1 MFETL
6 TTAESLMG
14 YQVFALLILVPLM
27 MMFKRAGFPAV
38 LALLVFTPYAG
49 LFICLGYL
57 GLKRWPHEPPKAAR
71 KTGKS

>member
-1 MFETL
+1 MFDTL
-6 TTAESLMG
+6 PTAESLMG
-14 YQVFALLILVPLM
+14 YQVFAVLVLVPLM

-38 LALLVFTPYAG
+38 LGLLVFTPYAG

-57 GLKRWPHEPPKAAR
+57 GLKRWPNEPSPANS